1 MSVVVR
7 STWVGGGCGGRANGG
22 DGGVGRGDS
31 GVGGFDGIPLR
42 WLW

>member
-1 MSVVVR
+1 MMVVV
-7 STWVGGGCGGRANGG
+7 VGLSGG